1 MSQTTGPHAVELNG
15 SPAAAGD
22 LAPLAFAGY
31 GHFTSM
37 QVRGHRVRGLGLHL
51 ARLRAASEELFGRA
65 TPDARVREYLRR
77 VVGRGDGAMSVQVN
91 VFSSDG
97 DAVSAGRPVEPDVLV
112 RTGPPRQPSPTAVR
126 VGTARFGRVLPH
138 LKNTATMAT
147 VHRLRQARLAGHD
160 DVLFVGDDGAI
171 AEGSIWNIAFL
182 DGTGTVWPSAPA
194 LRGVMMQ
201 VVQAG
206 LTRAGHP
213 WSVRRVTVG
222 DLAGVRGAALM
233 NSITP
238 AQPVAAVDGQPIPV
252 DEGWLATLRAAHDGT
267 PPEAP

>member
-1 MSQTTGPHAVELNG
+1 VYAAEVNG
-15 SPAAAGD
+15 APASAAD
-22 LAPLAFAGY
+22 LVPLAFAGY

-37 QVRGHRVRGLGLHL
+37 QVRDHRVRGLGLHL

-77 VVGRGDGAMSVQVN
+77 VIGRAGGAMSVQVN
-91 VFSSDG
+91 AFSSDG
-97 DAVSAGRPVEPDVLV
+97 DAVTAGRPVEPDILV
-112 RTGPPRQPSPTAVR
+112 RTGPPLAASTTPVR
-126 VGTARFGRVLPH
+126 VGTARFGRILPH
-138 LKNTATMAT
+138 LKNTATMGA
-147 VHRLRQARLAGHD
+147 VHRWRAARLAGHD

-171 AEGSIWNIAFL
+171 AEGSIWNVAFL

-201 VVQAG
+201 MAQAG
-206 LTRAGHP
+206 LTRAGQP
-213 WSVRRVTVG
+213 WSVRRVTVD
-222 DLAGVRGAALM
+222 DLGGVRGAALM

-238 AQPVAAVDGQPIPV
+238 AQPIAAVDGRPIPV
-252 DEGWLATLRAAHDGT
+252 DEQWLATLRAAHDTT